1 MIRFRADW
9 VFGAILSP
17 DLLFGCILLL
27 SLYDYLLL
35 KHFLFCLFKQSCQLV
50 LCVVSFPVLPLL
62 SVYGNVLPQAAKAS
76 SISKTLFPAHVKEM
90 HKQRDKGFE
99 KEFSV
104 SQFSIFCALQNALVN
119 S

>member
-1 MIRFRADW
+1 M
-9 VFGAILSP
+9 
-17 DLLFGCILLL
+17 CEQT
-27 SLYDYLLL
+27 
-35 KHFLFCLFKQSCQLV
+35 HQLV
-50 LCVVSFPVLPLL
+50 LCVALFSVFSFL